1 VGAILFGKNGFG
13 QTLLIYHETR
23 HQYVVG
29 ISSWINSRLHILL
42 DHESNV
48 DLGTELLLGD
58 HQKLSHNY
66 VIIKVTQ
73 E

>member
-1 VGAILFGKNGFG
+1 MWEQYCLGKMVLVS
-13 QTLLIYHETR
+13 LLIYHETR
-23 HQYVVG
+23 CHYVVG
-29 ISSWINSRLHILL
+29 ISSWINSCLYISL

-66 VIIKVTQ
+66 VIIKVI
-73 E
+73 